1 MVKAEERCSFGVY
14 DGGRCENI
22 KQKNVCDSP
31 SVVKVNALNE
41 DVSDLFKTINNRDL
55 KFCDTA
61 IYKESLAYIT
71 AF

>member
-22 KQKNVCDSP
+22 KQKNVCNSL

-55 KFCDTA
+55 KFCDNA
-61 IYKESLAYIT
+61 I
-71 AF
+71 

>member
-22 KQKNVCDSP
+22 KQKNVCDSL
-31 SVVKVNALNE
+31 SVLRE
-41 DVSDLFKTINNRDL
+41 SDLFKTINNRDL

-61 IYKESLAYIT
+61 TYKESLAYIT
-71 AF
+71 AFW